1 MEHELCGNYRAT
13 LRSRATS
20 AAVRPT
26 APIVISTLR
35 SSGCSALSAGSDG
48 AVLPACAGASADS
61 CQIPRDTISHAAIYP
76 TRHGLR
82 LRLSRLATANGRA
95 ARRIDSRQTADGRRA
110 QTQAYGPDFQSDDVA
125 GQTALQ

>member
-26 APIVISTLR
+26 APIVIATLR

-61 CQIPRDTISHAAIYP
+61 CQIPRDTISHAAISHAAIYL
-76 TRHGLR
+76 TWHCLR
-82 LRLSRLATANGRA
+82 LRFSRLASANGRA
-95 ARRIDSRQTADGRRA
+95 ARRIDSRQTADGQRA
-110 QTQAYGPDFQSDDVA
+110 
-125 GQTALQ
+125 